1 MVRKRKRDT
10 HRDRQTK
17 RHRETRAEG
26 NTDRGGKTEG
36 KVDPDRREKLFKQGR
51 SEWTDGV
58 KGIMHL
64 KGKATTDSIWRTGS
78 ASTPLYPW
86 LQYHFSKIHP
96 FCLHPGI
103 NAKMSLPIVTA
114 ALQLWSL
121 LFPVGVGWEGEAEMR
136 QVGEIHGHVFLE
148 SL

>member
-1 MVRKRKRDT
+1 MQEAADGNTTTARVKEGLAAHGERGPSQGREVVRKRQRDT
-10 HRDRQTK
+10 HRDRQAK

-36 KVDPDRREKLFKQGR
+36 KVDPHRREKLFKQGQ
-51 SEWTDGV
+51 SELTDGV

-86 LQYHFSKIHP
+86 LQYHFCWP
-96 FCLHPGI
+96 WWL
-103 NAKMSLPIVTA
+103 
-114 ALQLWSL
+114 
-121 LFPVGVGWEGEAEMR
+121 R
-136 QVGEIHGHVFLE
+136 Q
-148 SL
+148 